1 MASLLKPRG
10 KLFRKYAVLFVTLVT
25 GALLANGLIEIY
37 FSYQENKTA
46 LARIQR
52 EKALAAA
59 LKIEH
64 FVSKIELQ
72 ISWIATWGASGVRPD
87 EVGYHRLLRKDPA
100 ITEVRYIDSAGKEQL
115 HVSRLGMD
123 REKSG
128 ADFSHNPAFSQSIA
142 KFNAVWPP
150 IVGKTASISCF
161 FRISTIDFLV
171 SGFR

>member
-1 MASLLKPRG
+1 MKG

-64 FVSKIELQ
+64 FVSKLELQ
-72 ISWIATWGASGVRPD
+72 ISWIAPWGASGVSPD
-87 EVGYHRLLRKDPA
+87 KVGYLRLLSKDPA

-128 ADFSHNPAFSQSIA
+128 ADFSQNPAFLEA
-142 KFNAVWPP
+142 KR
-150 IVGKTASISCF
+150 GKT
-161 FRISTIDFLV
+161 
-171 SGFR
+171 